1 MTTQYP
7 TVPPEPPPDLG
18 MAASDL
24 AYRSL
29 DEIVHPGGQEEH
41 VEDEASDT
49 AEEAEGRL
57 LDT

>member
-7 TVPPEPPPDLG
+7 TVPPEPSPDLG
-18 MAASDL
+18 MAVGDL

-29 DEIVHPGGQEEH
+29 DEIVHPVQEEH

>member
-7 TVPPEPPPDLG
+7 TVPPKPSPDLG
-18 MAASDL
+18 MANSDL
-24 AYRSL
+24 AYGSL
-29 DEIVHPGGQEEH
+29 DEVLHPGQKEQ